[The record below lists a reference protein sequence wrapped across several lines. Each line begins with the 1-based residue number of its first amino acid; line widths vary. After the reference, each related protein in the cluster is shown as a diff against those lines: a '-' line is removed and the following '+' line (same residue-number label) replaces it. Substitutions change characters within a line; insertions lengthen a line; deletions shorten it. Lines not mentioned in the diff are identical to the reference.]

1 MFYEMVWVS
10 LNVSDEAKFSPSHCK
25 SQQLPRDDSGNS
37 TLRCRV
43 KMNPAPTDWKWTT
56 ETWDTLGRTDNKS
69 QTVKPS
75 EFWAFQQVLNIHNT
89 LIGYHMTVC
98 KDNIVWI

>member
-25 SQQLPRDDSGNS
+25 SQQLPSDDSNNS

-43 KMNPAPTDWKWTT
+43 KMNPAPTDWKWTS
-56 ETWDTLGRTDNKS
+56 ETLNTLGRTDNQS
-69 QTVKPS
+69 QTVKEN
-75 EFWAFQQVLNIHNT
+75 EFWAFQQVLKLHLFILTQYTNRIPYDC
-89 LIGYHMTVC
+89 L
-98 KDNIVWI
+98 